1 MSLFLPACNRR
12 KYTQNT
18 FSIKMNM
25 PSCYFTGQDAR
36 LVEHRQQKEQVLD
49 SNAAL
54 DRFLAGVEKRA
65 YRMTHIA
72 TSNSDDALDI
82 IQDAM
87 LTLVRRY
94 ANKPEREWGPLF
106 HRILQNQIRDWYR
119 RQKVRNR
126 LIAWFSSDNEKDDF
140 IHTLPAAENSG
151 PLAQVNN
158 AAMTEKLEQAL
169 QNLPLRQQQTFLLR
183 VWEGLNVNE
192 TARAMGISS
201 GSVKTHYSRAVH
213 SLREKL
219 GDYYDAG

>member
-1 MSLFLPACNRR
+1 
-12 KYTQNT
+12 
-18 FSIKMNM
+18 MNM
-25 PSCYFTGQDAR
+25 PSCYFIDQGAL

-49 SNAAL
+49 NNVAL
-54 DRFLAGVEKRA
+54 DRFLASVEKRA

-72 TSNSDDALDI
+72 TRNPDDALDI

-94 ANKPEREWGPLF
+94 AHKPEREWGPLF

-126 LIAWFSSDNEKDDF
+126 LIAWFSGDNEKNDF
-140 IHTLPAAENSG
+140 IQTLPAAENRG

-158 AAMTEKLEQAL
+158 AAMTEQLEQAL

-192 TARAMGISS
+192 TASAMGISG

-213 SLREKL
+213 SLRDKL